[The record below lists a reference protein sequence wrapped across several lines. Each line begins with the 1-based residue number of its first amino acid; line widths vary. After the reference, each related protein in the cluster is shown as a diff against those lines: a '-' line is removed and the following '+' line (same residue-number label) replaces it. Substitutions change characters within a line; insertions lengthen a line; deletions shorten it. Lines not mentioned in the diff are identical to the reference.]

1 MGLPAF
7 AIIKV
12 FSTFLFAR
20 NDTKTPFYF
29 SLISVLINI
38 SISLLFFDDVGFI
51 IIPIATSISSWI
63 NALLLFL
70 KLYTNNYFKIIDIFC
85 ISNFKIVMVSILS
98 TFIFYILINLFNDYL
113 IYESELKLA
122 TIILLVVITIF
133 IYILISLLTKTF
145 KYSDINLKY

>member
-1 MGLPAF
+1 MALMVGSKDITSALFGYGAFDNLSVTNSAEALYFFAMGLPAF

-51 IIPIATSISSWI
+51 IISIATSISSDKC
-63 NALLLFL
+63 F
-70 KLYTNNYFKIIDIFC
+70 IIV
-85 ISNFKIVMVSILS
+85 FKIV
-98 TFIFYILINLFNDYL
+98 
-113 IYESELKLA
+113 
-122 TIILLVVITIF
+122 
-133 IYILISLLTKTF
+133 
-145 KYSDINLKY
+145 